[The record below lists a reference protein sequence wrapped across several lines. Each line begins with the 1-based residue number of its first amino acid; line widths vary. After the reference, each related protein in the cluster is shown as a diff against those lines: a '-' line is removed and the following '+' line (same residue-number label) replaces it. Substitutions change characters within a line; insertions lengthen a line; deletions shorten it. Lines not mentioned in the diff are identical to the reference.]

1 MVNPDTVFKIG
12 VVSDQMYVEFLD
24 TKAGQ
29 NGYRRFFELILDS
42 SSDKA
47 VLWHCTSGKDRTG
60 VAAMLLLSV
69 LGASE
74 DLIVHDYLLTNQFN
88 KDAISKQRQV
98 LVLEGADPTLLNDML
113 TVRYA
118 VNESYLRNAIGY
130 LKSTYGSVST
140 YVTEVLGLSKD
151 ALLELRDRY
160 LE

>member
-1 MVNPDTVFKIG
+1 
-12 VVSDQMYVEFLD
+12 
-24 TKAGQ
+24 
-29 NGYRRFFELILDS
+29 
-42 SSDKA
+42 
-47 VLWHCTSGKDRTG
+47 
-60 VAAMLLLSV
+60 MLLLSV